1 MKFISFKNR
10 FYINYPFG
18 CHWNNDYIKESANII
33 YKKYKNNNISLV
45 VRGTSGAM
53 IAGGIITELHRKN
66 ISTSVDIILVRKNN
80 ESCHG
85 YNLQGLDK
93 YSKIV
98 IIDDFIDTGFTIK
111 NILNNLDRIFYSNC
125 CKYDMLIVGNF
136 ISNTNIDLYNNLFE
150 RFNYVV
156 CNYIK

>member
-10 FYINYPFG
+10 FYIEDPFG
-18 CHWNNDYIKESANII
+18 CNWNNDYIKESANVI
-33 YKKYKNNNISLV
+33 YKKYKNYNISLV

-53 IAGGIITELHRKN
+53 IAGGIMLELYRKN
-66 ISTSVDIILVRKNN
+66 ISTNVNIVIVRKNN
-80 ESCHG
+80 ENYHG
-85 YNLQGLDK
+85 FNLQGLDK
-93 YSKIV
+93 FSKIV

-111 NILNNLDRIFYSNC
+111 NILNNLDTFFNSNY
-125 CKYDMLIVGNF
+125 CKYDMLIIGNF

-150 RFNYVV
+150 RFNYIV

>member
-10 FYINYPFG
+10 FYVDYPFG
-18 CHWNNDYIKESANII
+18 HNWNNDYIKESANVIF
-33 YKKYKNNNISLV
+33 KKYKNYNISLV

-53 IAGGIITELHRKN
+53 IAGGIMSELYRKN
-66 ISTSVDIILVRKNN
+66 ILTNVNIVIVRKNN
-80 ESCHG
+80 ENYHG
-85 YNLQGLDK
+85 FNLQGLDK
-93 YSKIV
+93 FSKIV

-111 NILNNLDRIFYSNC
+111 NILNNLDTFFDSNC

>member
-10 FYINYPFG
+10 FYIDYPFG
-18 CHWNNDYIKESANII
+18 CHWNNDYIKESANVI
-33 YKKYKNNNISLV
+33 YKKYKNYNISLV

-53 IAGGIITELHRKN
+53 IAGGIISELYRKN
-66 ISTSVDIILVRKNN
+66 ISTNVNIVIVRKNN
-80 ESCHG
+80 ENYHG
-85 YNLQGLDK
+85 FNLQGLDK
-93 YSKIV
+93 FSKIV

-111 NILNNLDRIFYSNC
+111 NILNNLDKIFYSNY

-136 ISNTNIDLYNNLFE
+136 ISNNNTDLYNSIFE